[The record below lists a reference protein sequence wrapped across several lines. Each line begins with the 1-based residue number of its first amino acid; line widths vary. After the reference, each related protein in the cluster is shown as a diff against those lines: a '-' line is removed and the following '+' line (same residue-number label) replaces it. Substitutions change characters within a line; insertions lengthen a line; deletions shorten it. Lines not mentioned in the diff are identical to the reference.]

1 MSSRN
6 LRWKQVDLVWAD
18 NATVSGSFSVEPW
31 AIFYGALFPAMVDGA
46 VGLELTINGTDYN
59 PVLDPADGADAVLV
73 ASGSDPGWIDFS
85 DWVRFFGH
93 NLNLQAG
100 SNTNLKA
107 RFTCVSQTGGPLDIV
122 VLMRG

>member
-6 LRWKQVDLVWAD
+6 LRWNQVNLVWD
-18 NATVSGSFSVEPW
+18 DDATESGSFVVEPW

-46 VGLELTINGTDYN
+46 VGIELTINGADYN
-59 PVLDPADGADAVLV
+59 PVLDPADGLKAVLV

-85 DWVRFFGH
+85 DWIRFFGH
-93 NLNLQAG
+93 NISANEPNINLQ
-100 SNTNLKA
+100 A
-107 RFTCVSQTGGPLDIV
+107 RFTCVAQTGGPLDIV